1 MTLLRC
7 ALVAVWAERRHEAQE
22 MFVGSDQ
29 RRLVATAKRGEEKMK
44 GEKKKMTRF
53 TNGAIG
59 RHGYAI
65 GQ

>member
-1 MTLLRC
+1 
-7 ALVAVWAERRHEAQE
+7 
-22 MFVGSDQ
+22 MFIGSDQ
-29 RRLVATAKRGEEKMK
+29 RRLVATAKRGK

>member
-1 MTLLRC
+1 
-7 ALVAVWAERRHEAQE
+7 

-29 RRLVATAKRGEEKMK
+29 RRLVATAKRGEEKM
-44 GEKKKMTRF
+44 TRF

-59 RHGYAI
+59 RYGYAI